1 MADNE
6 WIKFVQFHSKVLN
19 ESEIDFK
26 GKGKGARL
34 TFIGKLWAEK
44 KFIDERA
51 ELAKLNDK
59 TEELLNEI
67 TELEKKKA
75 IVVAKRL
82 KKK

>member
-44 KFIDERA
+44 KKQDKHA
-51 ELAKLNDK
+51 ELAKLDDE
-59 TEELLNEI
+59 TEELLNDI
-67 TELEKKKA
+67 SELANKA
-75 IVVAKRL
+75 TRIAKRL

>member
-34 TFIGKLWAEK
+34 TFIGKLWTEK
-44 KFIDERA
+44 KKQDY
-51 ELAKLNDK
+51 LAKLDDEKTGELINDIA
-59 TEELLNEI
+59 ELN
-67 TELEKKKA
+67 KKA
-75 IVVAKRL
+75 AILAKRL

>member
-34 TFIGKLWAEK
+34 SFIGKLWTEK
-44 KFIDERA
+44 KKQDY
-51 ELAKLNDK
+51 LAKLDD
-59 TEELLNEI
+59 
-67 TELEKKKA
+67 EKQEN
-75 IVVAKRL
+75 
-82 KKK
+82 